1 MAHIP
6 YGYRI
11 VDGKAVIDE
20 KEALKVRELFRKFL
34 EFGTISETA
43 RAVNIDKTHSVISN
57 ILKNKTYLGTS
68 LYPSLLDEETFY
80 KVQQLRAN
88 NFRRKPRTT
97 ELKPLITTNFTYE
110 IGVIEK
116 KYDDP
121 YRQAAYAY
129 SQIKGGV
136 K

>member
-11 VDGKAVIDE
+11 ADGKAVIDE
-20 KEALKVRELFRKFL
+20 KEALKVRELFCKFL

-68 LYPSLLDEETFY
+68 LYPSCLLYTSDAADE
-80 KVQQLRAN
+80 
-88 NFRRKPRTT
+88 
-97 ELKPLITTNFTYE
+97 
-110 IGVIEK
+110 
-116 KYDDP
+116 
-121 YRQAAYAY
+121 
-129 SQIKGGV
+129 
-136 K
+136 

>member
-34 EFGTISETA
+34 EFETISETA
-43 RAVNIDKTHSVISN
+43 RSVNINKTHSVISN

-68 LYPSLLDEETFY
+68 LYPSLLDEETFN

-88 NFRRKPRTT
+88 NFRKKSRTT
-97 ELKPLITTNFTYE
+97 ELKPLITTNVTYE

-121 YRQAAYAY
+121 YRQAVYAY
-129 SQIKGGV
+129 SQIKEV
-136 K
+136 